1 MPTSEFSTEHCPIF
15 TDMLPDE
22 RQPVLALMEHE
33 TYPKGETILRE
44 GLSIRILWI
53 IVRGQCE
60 VVKSTNNGGE
70 RQLAL
75 LGPAAVFGEM
85 SFFHQAEH
93 SASIR
98 TLSDVEE
105 MRMSR
110 DGYDRLIEACP
121 SAARKI
127 ASNVV
132 GILAERLRQMDD
144 WVCQLVERPDGARHQ
159 KEWHDF
165 RAKLYSAWE
174 F

>member
-1 MPTSEFSTEHCPIF
+1 MT
-15 TDMLPDE
+15 PDE
-22 RQPVLALMEHE
+22 QQPVLALMEHE
-33 TYPKGETILRE
+33 RYPQGETILRE
-44 GLSIRILWI
+44 GRSIQILWI

-60 VVKSTNNGGE
+60 VVKSTSNGGE
-70 RQLAL
+70 QQLAL

-85 SFFHQAEH
+85 SFFLQAKH

-98 TLSDVEE
+98 TLSDVEV

-110 DGYDRLIEACP
+110 EGYDRLIEACP

-132 GILAERLRQMDD
+132 GILAERIRQMDD
-144 WVCQLVERPDGARHQ
+144 WVCQLVERPDGVRHQ
-159 KEWHDF
+159 KEWHEF